1 MASTQSWS
9 SKNVSRYWDTAEP
22 GCLLL
27 LLLLLLRLRLR
38 LLLLLLLRRLI
49 LLLLL
54 QVLLYPASDLVDY
67 GLKCRLKQKVLKLMV
82 FRLGSYLGVTGVW
95 LQVWAK
101 PRNQTPTTLR

>member
-1 MASTQSWS
+1 MCPAIGTQL
-9 SKNVSRYWDTAEP
+9 SRGACCYYCYYYYYDYDYDYYYS
-22 GCLLL
+22 CYYDLLL
-27 LLLLLLRLRLR
+27 
-38 LLLLLLLRRLI
+38 